1 MEGFG
6 DSRSELDQI
15 TPADSESAP
24 VLSQSPA
31 TYDDYAAVNHHSEM
45 DPKGG
50 AAKRTVGIENEE
62 CAEDHVPVRRSKRQ
76 KRPPTPVSSRT
87 SVDRNPRRPTK
98 YSTEY
103 LLNNPKSALVDLP
116 DLSMF
121 VNDDIFRKLSVDDRR
136 EIMQYVLPI
145 DRSSSTSPVPG
156 FFKNAVIQDAAR
168 QLQVD
173 IGLGR
178 YTKTYAE
185 EYRRARVAIANGE
198 AEEYKEGQLELWW
211 GQKAKGIDVD

>member
-1 MEGFG
+1 MDG
-6 DSRSELDQI
+6 DGDGENV
-15 TPADSESAP
+15 PESSQPQAP
-24 VLSQSPA
+24 
-31 TYDDYAAVNHHSEM
+31 YEDYAATNHHSERYPPGEPA
-45 DPKGG
+45 DH
-50 AAKRTVGIENEE
+50 TVIIEDEE
-62 CAEDHVPVRRSKRQ
+62 HATEGVSPRRSKRQ
-76 KRPPTPVSSRT
+76 RRPPTKLSPGTAGRST
-87 SVDRNPRRPTK
+87 DRNTRRPTK
-98 YSTEY
+98 YSPEY

-121 VNDDIFRKLSVDDRR
+121 VNEDVFRKLSVDDRR
-136 EIMQYVLPI
+136 EIMHYVLPI

-156 FFKNAVIQDAAR
+156 FFGNAVLQDTAR

-185 EYRRARVAIANGE
+185 EYRRASVAIANGE
-198 AEEYKEGQLELWW
+198 AEEYKESQIELWW